1 MKLEEVQE
9 LISRGPYLRWLGL
22 NVLSVGEDSIE
33 VKATWREEWVA
44 NPKLGQT
51 HGGILAALIDFAA
64 DFSLVHSIGR
74 PVPTIDMRVDY
85 HRLAT
90 RGDLIAKGRVIKL
103 GKQFSVCEAQIFD
116 EGGKLIASGRGTYI
130 TAPIAPAEP
139 KMA

>member
-9 LISRGPYLRWLGL
+9 LVSRGPYLRWLGL
-22 NVLSVGEDSIE
+22 TVLSVGEDSIE

-64 DFSLVHSIGR
+64 DFALVGSIGR

-85 HRLAT
+85 HRLAAK
-90 RGDLIAKGRVIKL
+90 GDLIARGRVIKL
-103 GKQFSVCEAQIFD
+103 GKQFSVCEAQIYD
-116 EGGKLIASGRGTYI
+116 EGGKLISSGRGTYI
-130 TAPIAPAEP
+130 TAPLTPAEP
-139 KMA
+139 KQP